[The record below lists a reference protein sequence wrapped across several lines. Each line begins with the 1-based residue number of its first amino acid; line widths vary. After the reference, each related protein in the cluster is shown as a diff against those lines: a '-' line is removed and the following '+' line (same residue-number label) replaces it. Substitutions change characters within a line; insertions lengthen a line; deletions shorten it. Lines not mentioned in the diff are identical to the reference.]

1 MGHSQIVQAIS
12 SWPQG
17 KVFHVNALT
26 DLGSRAALDKT
37 IFRLHRDGY
46 ITRIATGIYKV
57 GQPDTEDPF
66 ELASQILEAKAKWT
80 KAEYTPCG
88 QFAAWLVGLTD
99 ERPKELE
106 YFTSGSPGIIRV
118 GGLTI
123 RLKQASLSKLVYANT
138 PIGLCMAAMWHLGKE
153 RMSSDVVHKI
163 KLFLTE
169 DQFTELKFCQRWM
182 PEWMGQHFRPSRDEL
197 EMHLKVLY
205 PKTGLER
212 EEGVEAERSLVPAV
226 ASNRTLGHL
235 RLV

>member
-1 MGHSQIVQAIS
+1 MGHSQIVQAIR

-37 IFRLHRDGY
+37 IFRLHRDGH
-46 ITRIATGIYKV
+46 ITRICNGVYRV
-57 GQPDTEDPF
+57 GQRENEDPF
-66 ELASQILEAKAKWT
+66 ELAAQILEAKTKWN

-88 QFAAWLVGLTD
+88 HFAAWLVGLTD
-99 ERPKELE
+99 ERPTELE

-118 GGLTI
+118 RGLTI
-123 RLKQASLSKLVYANT
+123 RLRQASLSKLVYANT
-138 PIGLCMAAMWHLGKE
+138 PIGLCIAAMWHLGKE
-153 RMSSDVVHKI
+153 RMTPEVVHKI
-163 KLFLTE
+163 KLFLTA

-182 PEWMGQHFRPSRDEL
+182 PEWMGQHFRPTRDEL

-205 PKTGLER
+205 PKTGLS
-212 EEGVEAERSLVPAV
+212 EEPAHRKDYLALVG
-226 ASNRTLGHL
+226 ASDRTLSHL